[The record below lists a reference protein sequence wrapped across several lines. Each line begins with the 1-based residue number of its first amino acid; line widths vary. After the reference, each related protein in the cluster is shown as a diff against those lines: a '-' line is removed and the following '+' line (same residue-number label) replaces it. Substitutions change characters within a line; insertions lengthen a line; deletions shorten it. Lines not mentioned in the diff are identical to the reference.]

1 MKEKDINKMGLQE
14 LDQAINALEKLSL
27 VGIKPN

>member
-14 LDQAINALEKLSL
+14 LDQAINTLEKLGL
-27 VGIKPN
+27 IGL